1 MSSYGKSTSE
11 KPKAVESDSSPG
23 PIKPIG
29 TPHVSSNHSIGDLHS
44 KRDKGE
50 ASVTSGLTKLSGKT
64 AVSSGVLIGVP
75 MSKNPNGAI
84 IHSTKAGV
92 SSGVR
97 GKSAVSSRVK
107 GKAIVSAE
115 VVAFKDVKY
124 GPHDGELR
132 FRLIHFWEARNVVSK
147 VLIGLEMLLIDQEE
161 TVIQGFIPAGRI
173 DTYLPHMRAGGLYRL
188 NSFFG
193 SHNKNLY
200 RVAEPSFTI
209 TFSSTSVLSDLT
221 DSPVCFL
228 EDRFR
233 IHGYEEFDAAC
244 DLRGDLYESHQTV
257 HLGGTSDRG
266 SVQGV
271 YLYNQK
277 DFQHETNFYG
287 FYTQEGVQANC
298 NRAKILTEQEVM
310 NFTSQRFSSPSIC
323 EYPTLEGDFSSR
335 KERPEP
341 KPIIGFKRNLSAFQK
356 AQYQEKW
363 PRNYEVMIQS
373 PKPVKP
379 VLHLPQLE
387 ANRFNQ
393 LQTRHWRPGDHFNQ
407 SGDIIHGQEELYKSI
422 PCTSSHWIRR
432 ILIYSNLPY
441 LEQTDINVQQLFSL
455 QIRHEIR
462 TFQAIQKIPRKL
474 SYPLKPSRLKPWFH
488 HFYQFVGYP
497 HVPTTYMKQEDAKVA
512 WFECI
517 ATIADVVHGSSWYY
531 IGCGGCH
538 TKATKGPTTLMCRK
552 CGKTEIV
559 GDAQYLAKISVH
571 DSDDQASFVL
581 LGDAGHELSGR
592 KASELVAS
600 YFEANENVKDDHLV
614 PVPQALIDTIGQT
627 RKFIVKVSNHNLT
640 GKTQALTV
648 TKVLPLE
655 VQEVEGA
662 LEGTL
667 QKGVADGN
675 PSTCVGI
682 VKRAANNVVAE
693 DPKRARCG

>member
-1 MSSYGKSTSE
+1 MDSFCFSPPDFVYKSLNPPFLLRIFFIQLLIQVLFRLSFVAMSSYGKSTSE

-29 TPHVSSNHSIGDLHS
+29 TPYVSSGHSIGDPHS
-44 KRDKGE
+44 KRAKGE

-64 AVSSGVLIGVP
+64 AVSSGVFIGESK
-75 MSKNPNGAI
+75 SKNPNDTI
-84 IHSTKAGV
+84 IHSSKTGV

-97 GKSAVSSRVK
+97 GKAAVSSSVR
-107 GKAIVSAE
+107 GKAIVSTE
-115 VVAFKDVKY
+115 LVAFKDVKY
-124 GPHDGELR
+124 GSHDGELR

-147 VLIGLEMLLIDQEE
+147 VLLGLEMLLIDQE
-161 TVIQGFIPAGRI
+161 GFIPAGRI
-173 DTYLPHMRAGGLYRL
+173 DTYLPRLRVGGLYRL
-188 NSFFG
+188 NSFYG
-193 SHNKNLY
+193 SNNKTLY
-200 RVAEPSFTI
+200 RVAEPSFTV
-209 TFSSTSVLSDLT
+209 TFSSSSVLSDLM
-221 DSPVCFL
+221 DSPVCFP

-244 DLRGDLYESHQTV
+244 DLKGDLYDYVGHIKLVNGQVLSDSLMLDDAEIASSRRVLLHVQTHDDPV
-257 HLGGTSDRG
+257 IKLYLWDKVASDFSEKFKATGGTAR
-266 SVQGV
+266 VV
-271 YLYNQK
+271 LVTTLNPK
-277 DFQHETNFYG
+277 
-287 FYTQEGVQANC
+287 
-298 NRAKILTEQEVM
+298 
-310 NFTSQRFSSPSIC
+310 RFGGALALSSM
-323 EYPTLEGDFSSR
+323 TSSR
-335 KERPEP
+335 VFLDTDVQETEEYLTWMNA
-341 KPIIGFKRNLSAFQK
+341 NLA
-356 AQYQEKW
+356 
-363 PRNYEVMIQS
+363 V
-373 PKPVKP
+373 
-379 VLHLPQLE
+379 
-387 ANRFNQ
+387 ANRVNADVI
-393 LQTRHWRPGDHFNQ
+393 TKTETVTIGD
-407 SGDIIHGQEELYKSI
+407 
-422 PCTSSHWIRR
+422 
-432 ILIYSNLPY
+432 
-441 LEQTDINVQQLFSL
+441 LFS
-455 QIRHEIR
+455 
-462 TFQAIQKIPRKL
+462 
-474 SYPLKPSRLKPWFH
+474 
-488 HFYQFVGYP
+488 
-497 HVPTTYMKQEDAKVA
+497 YMKQEDAKVA

-600 YFEANENVKDDHLV
+600 YFEANENVEDDHLV

-662 LEGTL
+662 LEGNL

-682 VKRAANNVVAE
+682 VKRAANNVEAE